1 MNVGLENS
9 LETHNALLFL
19 ITKET
24 HLLGK
29 LLKENF
35 QCDFLLIKVEVP
47 YDRVKSDQI
56 DLGLNP
62 EMKYDL
68 AEMEAIAHT
77 RQAHLMNSSS
87 VSSSSFDKEQLRS
100 LKEEKLA
107 LDQEIQTLKED
118 VTFKMNEL
126 ETANKSI
133 ADKERH
139 NKQLQRDIQHRDA
152 QLRNNK
158 TKIQELLE
166 SLGMKETQL
175 KNSEKEIDSLKN
187 DLKKQDLR
195 FEK

>member
-1 MNVGLENS
+1 M
-9 LETHNALLFL
+9 LFL

-29 LLKENF
+29 LLRDNF

-47 YDRVKSDQI
+47 YERVKSDLI
-56 DLGLNP
+56 DLELNP
-62 EMKYDL
+62 EFKMDQAQL
-68 AEMEAIAHT
+68 EAIAHT
-77 RQAHLMNSSS
+77 RQAHLINQESSGMS
-87 VSSSSFDKEQLRS
+87 VIEKEQLRG
-100 LKEEKLA
+100 LKEEKMA

-118 VTFKMNEL
+118 VNFKMAEL

-166 SLGMKETQL
+166 SLGQKET
-175 KNSEKEIDSLKN
+175 
-187 DLKKQDLR
+187 
-195 FEK
+195 